1 MWKRFREDRRRPELA
16 EQFAQLMG
24 RINKSNPWRWV
35 LRDIDFEIQPGD
47 AVGIVGIN
55 GAGKTTLLKILTQV
69 MYPTS
74 GKVDLT
80 GKVGALIELRGGMHP
95 DLSGRE
101 NALLYGSLM
110 GLGRKEVVRRFDD
123 IVDFA
128 QLAGAI
134 DRQVKFF
141 SSGMQMRLGFAIAA
155 FMNPD
160 VLLVDEVLAVGD
172 AWFQQRCLDRIRDV
186 LQQGTTLVLVSHDL
200 ASVESVCRRGLWIR
214 NGMLNADGP
223 IRDVLAGYRKS
234 VEEFSFENLG
244 HGGIVRIAQIELN
257 ETGNPILESHGYL
270 DIKLWL
276 QTGERERGRLYIGV
290 SEGPGT
296 PTFLVST
303 EIILEEG
310 DTTVRCHIDNIPLP
324 RGRYYA
330 WICMEA
336 VDDRKLIPWH
346 PAATFEV
353 FGSDLDYAPLG
364 IVRLSSVHVKSDWA
378 QELGAPEG
386 ATADAPR
393 STPIDVPVISPVDV
407 PVMSEDDT
415 DRPPAPVE

>member
-1 MWKRFREDRRRPELA
+1 LPTSSDGRIRVERVWKRFREDRRRPELA
-16 EQFAQLMG
+16 EQFALLLRRMS
-24 RINKSNPWRWV
+24 RNNPWRWV
-35 LRDIDFEIQPGD
+35 LRDIDFEIEPGD

-95 DLSGRE
+95 DLTGRE

-155 FMNPD
+155 YMNPD

-200 ASVESVCRRGLWIR
+200 ASVESVCRRGLWLR
-214 NGMLNADGP
+214 NGVLNDDGP

-234 VEEFSFENLG
+234 VEEFSFDNLS
-244 HGGIVRIAQIELN
+244 HGGIVRIVDIQLN
-257 ETGNPILESHGYL
+257 DSGSAILASHGQL

-276 QTGERERGRLYIGV
+276 QTYERERGRLYIGV

-324 RGRYYA
+324 KGRYYA

-364 IVRLSSVHVKSDWA
+364 IVRLSPVHVKSDWS
-378 QELGAPEG
+378 QEAGG
-386 ATADAPR
+386 
-393 STPIDVPVISPVDV
+393 PIDVEPVV
-407 PVMSEDDT
+407 EGET
-415 DRPPAPVE
+415 DRPATAVE

>member
-1 MWKRFREDRRRPELA
+1 MR
-16 EQFAQLMG
+16 QG
-24 RINKSNPWRWV
+24 NPWRWV
-35 LRDIDFEIQPGD
+35 LRDIDFDIEPGD

-55 GAGKTTLLKILTQV
+55 GAGKSTLLKILTQV

-74 GKVDLT
+74 GKVELA

-95 DLSGRE
+95 DLTGRE

-110 GLGRKEVVRRFDD
+110 GMGRSAVVKSFDD

-172 AWFQQRCLDRIRDV
+172 AWFQQRCLDRMRTV
-186 LQQGTTLVLVSHDL
+186 LLQGTTLVLVSHDL
-200 ASVESVCRRGLWIR
+200 ASVEAMCRRGLWLE
-214 NGMLNADGP
+214 NGVLAADGP
-223 IRDVLAGYRKS
+223 IREVLGDYRKS
-234 VEEFSFENLG
+234 VEEFSFENLSHDG
-244 HGGIVRIAQIELN
+244 LVGIVKAEVSSLDGSMLTSHSPM
-257 ETGNPILESHGYL
+257 EIL
-270 DIKLWL
+270 LWL
-276 QTGERERGRLYIGV
+276 HTARRQRGRLYIGV

-303 EIILEEG
+303 EMLLEPG
-310 DTTVRCHIDNIPLP
+310 DTTVRCQVDNVPLP

-330 WICMEA
+330 WVCMES
-336 VDDRKLIPWH
+336 VEDDKLIPWH
-346 PAATFEV
+346 PAASFDV
-353 FGSDLDYAPLG
+353 FGSDLDWAPLG
-364 IVRLSSVHVKSDWA
+364 IVRLSPVHVRSDWS
-378 QELGAPEG
+378 QLEG
-386 ATADAPR
+386 GLEPDPNPKHAR
-393 STPIDVPVISPVDV
+393 R
-407 PVMSEDDT
+407 E
-415 DRPPAPVE
+415 

>member
-1 MWKRFREDRRRPELA
+1 MLA
-16 EQFAQLMG
+16 EQLGLLWQ
-24 RINKSNPWRWV
+24 RIRNDNAWRWV
-35 LRDIDFEIQPGD
+35 LRDIDFEIQPGE

-55 GAGKTTLLKILTQV
+55 GAGKSTLLKLLTQV

-74 GKVDLT
+74 GRVDVN

-95 DLSGRE
+95 DLTGRE

-110 GLGRKEVVRRFDD
+110 GLGRREVTKRFDE
-123 IVDFA
+123 IVEFA
-128 QLAGAI
+128 QLSGAI

-155 FMNPD
+155 FLNPD

-186 LQQGTTLVLVSHDL
+186 LEQGTTLVLVSHDL
-200 ASVESVCRRGLWIR
+200 ASVEAVCNRGLWL
-214 NGMLNADGP
+214 NGGVLADDGP
-223 IRDVLAGYRKS
+223 IRNVLANYRKS
-234 VEEFSFENLG
+234 VEQYSFENLS
-244 HGGIVRIAQIELN
+244 HGGVVRVVEATVEGISGPVTA
-257 ETGNPILESHGYL
+257 SHGGL
-270 DIKLWL
+270 ELSL
-276 QTGERERGRLYIGV
+276 RLETFERERGRLYFGV

-310 DTTVRCHIDNIPLP
+310 ESSVTCRIESVPLP
-324 RGRYYA
+324 RGQYYA

-346 PAATFEV
+346 PAATFDV
-353 FGSDLDYAPLG
+353 FGSDLDWAPVG
-364 IVRLSSVHVKSDWA
+364 IVRLSSVHVKSEWV
-378 QELGAPEG
+378 QHSVAPAVESRNG
-386 ATADAPR
+386 DSAP
-393 STPIDVPVISPVDV
+393 
-407 PVMSEDDT
+407 
-415 DRPPAPVE
+415 

>member
-1 MWKRFREDRRRPELA
+1 
-16 EQFAQLMG
+16 
-24 RINKSNPWRWV
+24 
-35 LRDIDFEIQPGD
+35 
-47 AVGIVGIN
+47 
-55 GAGKTTLLKILTQV
+55 
-69 MYPTS
+69 
-74 GKVDLT
+74 
-80 GKVGALIELRGGMHP
+80 
-95 DLSGRE
+95 
-101 NALLYGSLM
+101 
-110 GLGRKEVVRRFDD
+110 
-123 IVDFA
+123 
-128 QLAGAI
+128 
-134 DRQVKFF
+134 
-141 SSGMQMRLGFAIAA
+141 
-155 FMNPD
+155 

-276 QTGERERGRLYIGV
+276 QAGERERGRLYIGV

-364 IVRLSSVHVKSDWA
+364 IVRLSSVHVKSDWS

-393 STPIDVPVISPVDV
+393 AAPIDVPVISPVDV
-407 PVMSEDDT
+407 PVISQDDT

>member
-1 MWKRFREDRRRPELA
+1 MDRKRPELA
-16 EQFAQLMG
+16 EQFALLMG
-24 RINKSNPWRWV
+24 RINRSNPWRWV

-234 VEEFSFENLG
+234 VEEFSFENLS
-244 HGGIVRIAQIELN
+244 HGGIVRIVEVQLN
-257 ETGNPILESHGYL
+257 ESGNPILESHGFL
-270 DIKLWL
+270 NIQLLL
-276 QTGERERGRLYIGV
+276 QAFERERGRLYIGV

-303 EIILEEG
+303 EIILDEG

-324 RGRYYA
+324 RGRYFV

-353 FGSDLDYAPLG
+353 FGSDLDWAPLG
-364 IVRLSSVHVKSDWA
+364 IVRLSSVHVKSDWSQKA
-378 QELGAPEG
+378 GF
-386 ATADAPR
+386 
-393 STPIDVPVISPVDV
+393 PIDTTVVSDDESGRPASPV
-407 PVMSEDDT
+407 E
-415 DRPPAPVE
+415 

>member
-1 MWKRFREDRRRPELA
+1 VWKRFRSDRRRPELA
-16 EQFAQLMG
+16 EQLGVLFR
-24 RINKSNPWRWV
+24 RITRGNPWRWV

-55 GAGKTTLLKILTQV
+55 GAGKSTLLKILTQV
-69 MYPTS
+69 MYPTA
-74 GKVDLT
+74 GRVELT

-95 DLSGRE
+95 DLTGRE

-110 GLGRKEVVRRFDD
+110 GMGRHAVVERFDE

-172 AWFQQRCLDRIRDV
+172 AWFQQRCLDRMREV
-186 LQQGTTLVLVSHDL
+186 LLQGTTLVLVSHDL
-200 ASVESVCRRGLWIR
+200 ASVEAMCRRGLWLQ
-214 NGMLNADGP
+214 NGLLAADGP
-223 IRDVLAGYRKS
+223 VRDVLGSYRKS
-234 VEEFSFENLG
+234 VEEFSFENLS
-244 HGGIVRIAQIELN
+244 HGGLVGIVKAEVTSLDGGML
-257 ETGNPILESHGYL
+257 TAHGPME
-270 DIKLWL
+270 INLWL
-276 QTGERERGRLYIGV
+276 KTGQRERGRLYIGI

-303 EIILEEG
+303 EMILETG
-310 DTTVRCHIDNIPLP
+310 DTTVRCLIESIPLP

-330 WICMEA
+330 WVCMES
-336 VDDRKLIPWH
+336 VQDEKLIPWH
-346 PAATFEV
+346 PAATFDI
-353 FGSDLDYAPLG
+353 FGSDLDAAPLG
-364 IVRLSSVHVKSDWA
+364 IVRLSPVHVRSDWS
-378 QELGAPEG
+378 QWEGPPEL
-386 ATADAPR
+386 T
-393 STPIDVPVISPVDV
+393 STPKHARR
-407 PVMSEDDT
+407 E
-415 DRPPAPVE
+415 